1 MVLIVNLKNSGT
13 DIDLLYIN
21 ISYCMDHF
29 VNSTVFCLFFFFS
42 TSSHCV
48 LNCCLLFFL
57 SSNPLFKTSITL
69 K

>member
-29 VNSTVFCLFFFFS
+29 VNSTVFLF
-42 TSSHCV
+42 V
-48 LNCCLLFFL
+48 FFL
-57 SSNPLFKTSITL
+57 QYFISLCL
-69 K
+69 KLLSLILSQQQPSV